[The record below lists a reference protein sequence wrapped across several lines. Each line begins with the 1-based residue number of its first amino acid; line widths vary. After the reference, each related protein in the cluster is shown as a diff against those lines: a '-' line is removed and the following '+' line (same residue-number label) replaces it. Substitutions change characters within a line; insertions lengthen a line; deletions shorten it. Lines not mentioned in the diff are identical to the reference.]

1 MWQGEKVQPLMLHPD
16 NGSPPKSA
24 GLALE
29 KISFAYPN
37 GPQLAFDLKVEAGD
51 IVSVMGPSG
60 SGKSTLLNL
69 VAGFEQPLSGKILVD
84 GKDVTGLPPHQRGV
98 SMIFQENNLFPH
110 LTVEQNVGLGR
121 SPSLKLS
128 PKDRKA
134 VASAIERTGLRG
146 KADRLPSALSGGE
159 RQRAALARV
168 LVQQNPIL
176 MLDEP
181 LASLGPALK
190 DEMLDLIKE
199 LHQSQGMTILM
210 VTHDPQDALRL
221 ARTLVFLE
229 KGHIVAT
236 GTTQELLREGAPSAL
251 TDYLGGRGV

>member
-1 MWQGEKVQPLMLHPD
+1 MPSPD
-16 NGSPPKSA
+16 SPQRPNGATLIVSDVR
-24 GLALE
+24 
-29 KISFAYPN
+29 FAYPN
-37 GPQLAFDLKVEAGD
+37 GPQMSFDLRIDAGD
-51 IVSVMGPSG
+51 IVTIMGPSG

-69 VAGFEQPLSGKILVD
+69 IAGFEQPLSGQILVD
-84 GKDVTGLPPHQRGV
+84 GKEVTHLPPHRRGISV
-98 SMIFQENNLFPH
+98 IFQDNNLFPH

-121 SPSLKLS
+121 SPTLKLREE
-128 PKDRKA
+128 DRLA
-134 VASAIERTGLRG
+134 IARAIERTGLHG
-146 KADRLPSALSGGE
+146 KGDRLPSSLSGGE

-190 DEMLDLIKE
+190 DEMLDLIRE
-199 LHQSQGMTILM
+199 LHQAQGMTILM
-210 VTHDPQDALRL
+210 VTHDPQDSLRISQ
-221 ARTLVFLE
+221 TLVFLE